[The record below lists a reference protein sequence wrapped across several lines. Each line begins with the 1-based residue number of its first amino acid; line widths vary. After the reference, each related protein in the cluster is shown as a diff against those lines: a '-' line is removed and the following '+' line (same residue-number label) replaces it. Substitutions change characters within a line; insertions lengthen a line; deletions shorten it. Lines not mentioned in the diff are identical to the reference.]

1 MTMRRENV
9 ETLQRNFA
17 GRAEQRRR
25 VLAPR
30 IAVAERL
37 SAELGLGDVTGIYQ
51 PGRTALR
58 TDPGLLY
65 AFAGGLVRAGG
76 GAAAPDVT
84 RWDQVV
90 AIYRLLADTFSPAA
104 GEVTGAKLAG
114 HRFRRA
120 DGTEF
125 CLSTGLDNGLDP
137 LDTSGRAV
145 LQLLP
150 SGMAAAMP
158 AFPKLGTLVELEVT
172 RCLLPGAL
180 AGYAQGAAVW
190 FGPAGF
196 SQQGVTVGSQTLP
209 WRAVAKIQTQSS
221 MLTIRRRG
229 NWLRY
234 WQSFKSESVP
244 NLCVLEALLD
254 QRDPADS

>member
-1 MTMRRENV
+1 MRRENV
-9 ETLQRNFA
+9 ETLRRNFA

-30 IAVAERL
+30 IEAAERL

-51 PGRTALR
+51 PGRMLR
-58 TDPGLLY
+58 ADPDVLY
-65 AFAGGLVRAGG
+65 AFAGGLVRPGG
-76 GAAAPDVT
+76 DAAAPDVT

-90 AIYRLLADTFSPAA
+90 AIYRLLAGTFSPAA
-104 GEVTGAKLAG
+104 GEVTGAMLAG
-114 HRFRRA
+114 HRIRRA

-125 CLSTGLDNGLDP
+125 CLSTGLDNVLDP

-158 AFPKLGTLVELEVT
+158 AFPKLGPLVELEVT

-180 AGYAQGAAVW
+180 AGYTQGAAVW

-196 SQQGVTVGSQTLP
+196 SQRGVTVGSQTLP
-209 WRAVAKIQTQSS
+209 WRAVAKIQTQAS

-234 WQSFKSESVP
+234 WQSFRSESVP

-254 QRDPADS
+254 QRDLADC